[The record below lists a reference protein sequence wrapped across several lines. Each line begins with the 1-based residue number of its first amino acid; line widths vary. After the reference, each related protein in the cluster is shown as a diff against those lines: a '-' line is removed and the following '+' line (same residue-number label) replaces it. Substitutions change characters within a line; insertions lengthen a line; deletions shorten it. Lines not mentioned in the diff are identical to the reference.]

1 VIVPVP
7 EIDPDVHELADPPA
21 PVSVTFD
28 DVVSD
33 PPVTASVLID
43 DWSVVSVNVSDPL
56 DWMVSE
62 PPMTPP
68 WMEGTELSSTML
80 DPEVEQIQPFS
91 PPVPGTV
98 PLDQLAAV
106 A

>member
-1 VIVPVP
+1 
-7 EIDPDVHELADPPA
+7 
-21 PVSVTFD
+21 
-28 DVVSD
+28 
-33 PPVTASVLID
+33 
-43 DWSVVSVNVSDPL
+43 VSDPL